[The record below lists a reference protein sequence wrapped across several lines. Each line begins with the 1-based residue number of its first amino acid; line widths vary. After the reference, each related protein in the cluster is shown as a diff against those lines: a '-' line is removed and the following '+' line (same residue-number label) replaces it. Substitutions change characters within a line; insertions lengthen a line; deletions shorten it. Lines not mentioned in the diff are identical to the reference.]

1 MNKTALPPVSGSN
14 SSIRPDEIERSE
26 SERSVTEATQT
37 NLPPGKAQSYIA
49 IFEDALEQLSV
60 LGDITPEVMKTDNKQ
75 VLLIDMSA

>member
-1 MNKTALPPVSGSN
+1 MSKTSLPPVSQSN
-14 SSIRPDEIERSE
+14 SSIKYEIERSE

-37 NLPPGKAQSYIA
+37 NLPPGKAQSYNA

-75 VLLIDMSA
+75 VISLEKM